1 MMYMAMTR
9 GRDTNSAYLYQ
20 RAAEQ
25 EYGLEAPLGAH
36 VLDRGTTGH
45 AARLLRAI
53 IANHDQPITAHDI
66 AAQAPGAALPERV
79 RRLHD
84 RRAAAVQ
91 RRQATHQ
98 SWRADTQSFTRA
110 MTTARELYNS
120 SRSRDHNLDYGIEM
134 E

>member
-1 MMYMAMTR
+1 MTR

-20 RAAEQ
+20 RATEQ
-25 EYGLEAPLGAH
+25 EYGPKAPRGAH
-36 VLDRGTTGH
+36 VLDRGTAGH

-53 IANHDQPITAHDI
+53 IANHDQPTTAHDI
-66 AAQAPGAALPERV
+66 AAQTPRAELPERV

-91 RRQATHQ
+91 RRRATRQ
-98 SWRADTQSFTRA
+98 SWQADAHSFARA
-110 MTTARELYNS
+110 MTTARERYSS
-120 SRSRDHNLDYGIEM
+120 SRSQDHNLDYGIEM